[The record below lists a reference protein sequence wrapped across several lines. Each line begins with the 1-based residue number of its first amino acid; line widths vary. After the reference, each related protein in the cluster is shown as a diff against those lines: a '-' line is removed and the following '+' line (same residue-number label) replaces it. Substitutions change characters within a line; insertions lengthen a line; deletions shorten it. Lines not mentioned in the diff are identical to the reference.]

1 MVIIILDSGI
11 KIQIPNYDNLEK
23 IGSKKK
29 LKEFLQNMENE
40 GGYVMEDLLQ
50 EMTISRIG
58 RTYYVDIE

>member
-1 MVIIILDSGI
+1 MAFIFLDSGI
-11 KIQIPNYDNLEK
+11 KIQIPDYDSLEK

-40 GGYVMEDLLQ
+40 GRYDMEYLLE